1 MQDLLL
7 MQPSLNKQTLNN
19 AILITSNDCGIKE
32 EALIRL
38 CILNAGM
45 GGLSVIGGNNR
56 DGSDMIEFIR
66 GIYRRLKQKEN
77 KELKLK
83 QTNN

>member
-32 EALIRL
+32 ESLIRL

-45 GGLSVIGGNNR
+45 GGLSVLGGNNG
-56 DGSDMIEFIR
+56 DGSDIIEFLR
-66 GIYRRLKQKEN
+66 DIYR
-77 KELKLK
+77 KLK